1 MKLYQCPCCGKYTL
15 ELKPTNTFQECDV
28 CHWVDDGVQYANHD
42 FKGGFNK
49 MSLNEA
55 RQAYKEGR
63 KIY

>member
-15 ELKPTNTFQECDV
+15 ELKPTNTFLECPE
-28 CHWVDDGVQYANHD
+28 CHWVDDGVQYADHD
-42 FKGGFNK
+42 FQGGFNK

-63 KIY
+63 EIY